1 MDNFYT
7 QFSLIHFGVNKNLWI
22 MWITAFF
29 VGFMLGCN
37 VDKLWKSEVLV
48 ICAWK
53 EREKSV
59 E

>member
-7 QFSLIHFGVNKNLWI
+7 QFSLIHFDVNKNLWI

-37 VDKLWKSEVLV
+37 VDKLWKSDVLV

>member
-1 MDNFYT
+1 MDKFYT

-22 MWITAFF
+22 MWITVFFLAFII
-29 VGFMLGCN
+29 GLG
-37 VDKLWKSEVLV
+37 VDKLWKSEVLL

-53 EREKSV
+53 AGKKSV